1 MKPCQHAHSSRVR
14 TRRAPTNVSS
24 GNLAIPPRETALIY
38 PALDNLMVTDKFA
51 PSERRNELE
60 IMSAPT
66 QVGVSGDGD
75 TEIGAALSS
84 GESGPDFITRMI
96 HMEYILNT

>member
-1 MKPCQHAHSSRVR
+1 MQDS
-14 TRRAPTNVSS
+14 APQIKSGPVS
-24 GNLAIPPRETALIY
+24 GNRKLVMRVPPRETALIY

-60 IMSAPT
+60 IMLAPT

-84 GESGPDFITRMI
+84 GESGPDCM
-96 HMEYILNT
+96 MEMMQTK